1 MDLISE
7 NNFTIFISGADV
19 LQLVGL
25 PTDGDEAD
33 QVIAAA
39 AAVAVWNCR

>member
-1 MDLISE
+1 MRMYC
-7 NNFTIFISGADV
+7 IFSGCRQTV
-19 LQLVGL
+19 V
-25 PTDGDEAD
+25 TVAD